1 MRPAGR
7 ITGEQGLMFEQS
19 LAAYLFRTL
28 ENAPRGAITITC
40 PDGVS
45 RHFGGGAPGAEA
57 EITILDWRAVRM
69 SALRGDIGLA
79 EAYRDGL
86 WRSPDLAAL
95 FAWGLQNEDALG
107 SFAFSNALSRFL
119 TRLGYLFTRNTMSG
133 SRRNIHAH
141 YDIGNEFYKLWL
153 DPGMTYSAA
162 LFSDES
168 QSLEAAQTAKY
179 DRIINRLHGSGDL
192 LEIGC
197 GWGGFAERA
206 LERGD
211 YGVRGLTISDQQ
223 YDYAKARLEGRA
235 QIMREDYRL
244 QTGRFGQIVS
254 IEMFEA
260 VGQQFWPLYFGKV
273 KALLAEKGRAVIQT
287 ITIEDSYFNRYA
299 EAGDPIRTFIF
310 PGGLLPSPERFG
322 AAAKEAGLSVTDRFA
337 FGDGYART
345 LRLWLARFEDNLEAI
360 RALGLDERFI
370 RMWRFYLTYC
380 IAGFEEGRTNVM
392 QMELRHAA

>member
-1 MRPAGR
+1 
-7 ITGEQGLMFEQS
+7 
-19 LAAYLFRTL
+19 
-28 ENAPRGAITITC
+28 
-40 PDGVS
+40 
-45 RHFGGGAPGAEA
+45 
-57 EITILDWRAVRM
+57 
-69 SALRGDIGLA
+69 
-79 EAYRDGL
+79 
-86 WRSPDLAAL
+86 
-95 FAWGLQNEDALG
+95 
-107 SFAFSNALSRFL
+107 
-119 TRLGYLFTRNTMSG
+119 
-133 SRRNIHAH
+133 
-141 YDIGNEFYKLWL
+141 
-153 DPGMTYSAA
+153 
-162 LFSDES
+162 
-168 QSLEAAQTAKY
+168 
-179 DRIINRLHGSGDL
+179 
-192 LEIGC
+192 
-197 GWGGFAERA
+197 
-206 LERGD
+206 
-211 YGVRGLTISDQQ
+211 
-223 YDYAKARLEGRA
+223 
-235 QIMREDYRL
+235 
-244 QTGRFGQIVS
+244 
-254 IEMFEA
+254 MFEA